1 MLNSIANGISGSLGS
16 YVMELLYRMPAIL
29 VALAF
34 HEWAHAYAAYKLG
47 DPTAY
52 NLGRM
57 GRLTLNTIPHIDPVG
72 LIMFVLTSISGSF
85 VFGWAKPVPVST
97 RNFKHPRRDE
107 IIVSLA
113 GVAMNLVLAFVTMLI
128 FFGLMVAGKA
138 GNAAL
143 NTIFYYFYFIN
154 LGLCVFNILPIPP
167 LDGFHVASCLFMRSI
182 GPKPFM
188 FLQKYGFVI
197 LIVLLMTN
205 WLDGIMSSAVNFL
218 MSGMMNICAAIYGL
232 LGLM

>member
-57 GRLTLNTIPHIDPVG
+57 TLNPLAHIDLIG
-72 LIMFVLTSISGSF
+72 LIMMMLVR
-85 VFGWAKPVPVST
+85 FGWAKPVPVST

-143 NTIFYYFYFIN
+143 NTIFYLSLLHIFAPTRQAAISYSV
-154 LGLCVFNILPIPP
+154 LGL
-167 LDGFHVASCLFMRSI
+167 
-182 GPKPFM
+182 
-188 FLQKYGFVI
+188 
-197 LIVLLMTN
+197 
-205 WLDGIMSSAVNFL
+205 
-218 MSGMMNICAAIYGL
+218 
-232 LGLM
+232 

>member
-1 MLNSIANGISGSLGS
+1 MQLLNGIVNGISGSLGS
-16 YVMELLYRMPAIL
+16 YIMGLLYRMPAIL
-29 VALAF
+29 VALSF

-52 NLGRM
+52 NMGRM
-57 GRLTLNTIPHIDPVG
+57 TLNPLAHIDPIG
-72 LIMFVLTSISGSF
+72 FIMMALVR
-85 VFGWAKPVPVST
+85 FGWAKPVPVST

-113 GVAMNLVLAFVTMLI
+113 GVVTNLLLAFVVMLV
-128 FFGLMVAGKA
+128 FFGLALAGKMS
-138 GNAAL
+138 NAAL
-143 NTIFYYFYFIN
+143 NNVFYYFYFIN

-167 LDGFHVASCLFMRSI
+167 LDGYHVVSCLFMRKI

-188 FLQKYGFVI
+188 FLEKYGYII

-205 WLDGIMSSAVNFL
+205 LLDGIMSSVVNFL

-232 LGLM
+232 LGLI

>member
-57 GRLTLNTIPHIDPVG
+57 TLNPLAHIDLIG
-72 LIMFVLTSISGSF
+72 LIMMMLVR
-85 VFGWAKPVPVST
+85 FGWAKPVSVST

-154 LGLCVFNILPIPP
+154 LGPAYSTYCLYRPSTASMWPP
-167 LDGFHVASCLFMRSI
+167 A
-182 GPKPFM
+182 
-188 FLQKYGFVI
+188 FL
-197 LIVLLMTN
+197 
-205 WLDGIMSSAVNFL
+205 
-218 MSGMMNICAAIYGL
+218 CAASVQSRL
-232 LGLM
+232 CSCRSTAL

>member
-57 GRLTLNTIPHIDPVG
+57 TLNPLAHIDLIG
-72 LIMFVLTSISGSF
+72 LIMMMLVR
-85 VFGWAKPVPVST
+85 FGWAKPVPVST

-107 IIVSLA
+107 MIVSLA

-128 FFGLMVAGKA
+128 FLA
-138 GNAAL
+138 
-143 NTIFYYFYFIN
+143 
-154 LGLCVFNILPIPP
+154 
-167 LDGFHVASCLFMRSI
+167 
-182 GPKPFM
+182 
-188 FLQKYGFVI
+188 
-197 LIVLLMTN
+197 
-205 WLDGIMSSAVNFL
+205 
-218 MSGMMNICAAIYGL
+218 
-232 LGLM
+232 

>member
-1 MLNSIANGISGSLGS
+1 
-16 YVMELLYRMPAIL
+16 
-29 VALAF
+29 
-34 HEWAHAYAAYKLG
+34 
-47 DPTAY
+47 
-52 NLGRM
+52 
-57 GRLTLNTIPHIDPVG
+57 
-72 LIMFVLTSISGSF
+72 
-85 VFGWAKPVPVST
+85 
-97 RNFKHPRRDE
+97 
-107 IIVSLA
+107 
-113 GVAMNLVLAFVTMLI
+113 MNLVLAFVTMLI

-205 WLDGIMSSAVNFL
+205 WLNGIMSSAVNFL

>member
-57 GRLTLNTIPHIDPVG
+57 TLNPLAHIDLIG
-72 LIMFVLTSISGSF
+72 LIMMMLVR
-85 VFGWAKPVPVST
+85 FGWAKPVPVST

-128 FFGLMVAGKA
+128 FFGRWWQGKPA
-138 GNAAL
+138 
-143 NTIFYYFYFIN
+143 TPPQHH
-154 LGLCVFNILPIPP
+154 ILLFLLYKSGP
-167 LDGFHVASCLFMRSI
+167 LRVQHTAYTAPRRLPC
-182 GPKPFM
+182 
-188 FLQKYGFVI
+188 
-197 LIVLLMTN
+197 
-205 WLDGIMSSAVNFL
+205 
-218 MSGMMNICAAIYGL
+218 GL
-232 LGLM
+232 LPFYAQHRSKAVYVPAEVRLCDTYSAAYDQLAGLALCHPQ

>member
-57 GRLTLNTIPHIDPVG
+57 TLNPLAHIDLIG
-72 LIMFVLTSISGSF
+72 LIMMMLVR
-85 VFGWAKPVPVST
+85 FGWAKPVPVST

-113 GVAMNLVLAFVTMLI
+113 GVAQHRSKAVYVPAEVRLCDTYSAAYDQLAGRHYVIRSELPDVRNDEHMCSHIRPVRADVTWH
-128 FFGLMVAGKA
+128 
-138 GNAAL
+138 
-143 NTIFYYFYFIN
+143 T
-154 LGLCVFNILPIPP
+154 
-167 LDGFHVASCLFMRSI
+167 R
-182 GPKPFM
+182 
-188 FLQKYGFVI
+188 
-197 LIVLLMTN
+197 
-205 WLDGIMSSAVNFL
+205 
-218 MSGMMNICAAIYGL
+218 
-232 LGLM
+232 